1 MAHPAQ
7 LSFINAVKG
16 MYGEYFTNSKVLE
29 VGSLNINGTVRQF
42 FTSPSLYVGIDVG
55 EGPGVD
61 VVCEGQNY
69 DTSERFDCVISCEC
83 MEHNP
88 EWKDTFANMIRL
100 CRPGGIV
107 IMTCATTGRAEH
119 GTSRTTP
126 QDSPLTI
133 GRGWEYYCNLT
144 PDDFTAA
151 FCLGECFRYFGF
163 ETNPEAHDLYFVGV
177 KHNES

>member
-177 KHNES
+177 KYDES

>member
-7 LSFINAVKG
+7 LSFIHAIKG
-16 MYGEYFTNSKVLE
+16 MYGNYFTNSKVLE

-42 FTSPSLYVGIDVG
+42 FDDPQLYIGLDVG

-61 VVCEGQNY
+61 VVCDGDEY
-69 DTSERFDCVISCEC
+69 DTDERFDCVISCEC

-88 EWKDTFANMIRL
+88 AWKETFANMIRL
-100 CRPGGIV
+100 CRPGGLV
-107 IMTCATTGRAEH
+107 IMTCATTGRLEH

-133 GRGWEYYCNLT
+133 GKGWEYYCNLT
-144 PDDFTAA
+144 PRDFTEL
-151 FCLGECFRYFGF
+151 FDLGSYFRYFGF
-163 ETNPEAHDLYFVGV
+163 ETNPMAHDLYFVGV
-177 KHNES
+177 KHD